1 MRGYYPRMSTQLIL
15 IILVAAG
22 AGGVALGYFLRMIIL
37 LGKRGSMELQIRKMM
52 LDAEEKAKGIAA
64 EAEKRAE
71 EKTRELGNEF
81 KGRERDLKQTEE
93 RLVRKEELLD
103 KRQMNL
109 DTEQESIGKKNESLQ
124 KAKEEAEQ
132 IIRDQQEKL
141 EKVANLS
148 ADEAKSE

>member
-1 MRGYYPRMSTQLIL
+1 MTLNLIL
-15 IILVAAG
+15 ALIALAA
-22 AGGVALGYFLRMIIL
+22 AIGVAFGYFLRMIIL

-103 KRQMNL
+103 KRQTNL
-109 DTEQESIGKKNESLQ
+109 EAESESLTKKQ
-124 KAKEEAEQ
+124 ADVQTAKE
-132 IIRDQQEKL
+132 
-141 EKVANLS
+141 
-148 ADEAKSE
+148 